1 MVTSKKKRNEYV
13 GWSAYISPNIT
24 GTNYTCK
31 CRLNTVLLQE
41 MTWKVLGM
49 IGMIIRIYERFIL
62 VLTLLGEL

>member
-1 MVTSKKKRNEYV
+1 
-13 GWSAYISPNIT
+13 
-24 GTNYTCK
+24 
-31 CRLNTVLLQE
+31 